1 VRSFGRY
8 RLLEPL
14 ASGGMADVFRAEHA
28 AAEGVT
34 KEVALKLVRGEY
46 AARSDFVQMFI
57 QEARLAARLTHANLV
72 QVFDFDQVD
81 GRYYIAMELVRGR
94 HLGQVVERC
103 RELGV
108 RLGLARAVHVG
119 AEVAKGLAYAHR
131 VAGADGRPLGLVHRD
146 VSPHNVLVSFEGEVK
161 LADFGIAR
169 AMNLGG
175 LTEPGTLK
183 GKIAYMA
190 PEQARSAPVDARADV
205 FSLGVVL
212 WELCA
217 GRRLFA
223 RESDAAAL
231 AAVLGD
237 EPPSPPSAWN
247 EAVPPELDAAI
258 LGALARDP
266 GARTAS
272 AQALATQLAAILLRL
287 ARGPEDLDLRALM
300 QQLWPEAAGPGPSPA
315 EETRVAAARA
325 EAPQPA
331 ETDPTR
337 TAVAPRRRRW
347 PALVGAIALAAV
359 AAGAGAVAWQG
370 RGPRSAAGAPGAA
383 QAPAAPSATAP
394 AAAPAGAP
402 GTAPAPAPGAPPT
415 GEPAAAPVDAAVP
428 ALASA
433 GSTPSPRPP
442 VAEPARAE
450 PGSAGSAAPGGGPVA
465 SDTAHRLF
473 GLPLPPIASG
483 EGLLSVN
490 VTPWASLSV
499 NGVAVGET
507 PREVRLPAGRYRVRV
522 EHPHRGRA
530 EAIVVVESGR
540 RTRWLPA
547 LRR

>member
-1 VRSFGRY
+1 
-8 RLLEPL
+8 
-14 ASGGMADVFRAEHA
+14 MADVFRAEHA

-34 KEVALKLVRGEY
+34 KEVALKLVRGEH

-94 HLGQVVERC
+94 HLGQVVDRC

-108 RLGLARAVHVG
+108 RLGLARAVHVC

-190 PEQARSAPVDARADV
+190 PEQARGVPVDARADV

-217 GRRLFA
+217 GRRLFV
-223 RESDAAAL
+223 RESEAAAL

-247 EAVPPELDAAI
+247 EAVPPELDGAI

-315 EETRVAAARA
+315 AEQTRVAAVRA
-325 EAPQPA
+325 GAPQPA
-331 ETDPTR
+331 GTDPTR

-347 PALVGAIALAAV
+347 PAFAGAIALAAV
-359 AAGAGAVAWQG
+359 AAGAGAVAWKG
-370 RGPRSAAGAPGAA
+370 RGPRSAARAPAAA

-394 AAAPAGAP
+394 AALPAGTP
-402 GTAPAPAPGAPPT
+402 GKPPAPAPGAPPA
-415 GEPAAAPVDAAVP
+415 GEPAAAPADPTAPAV
-428 ALASA
+428 ASA
-433 GSTPSPRPP
+433 GSTPSPRPA
-442 VAEPARAE
+442 VAEPSRAE
-450 PGSAGSAAPGGGPVA
+450 PGSAGRAAPGGG
-465 SDTAHRLF
+465 DTAHRLF
-473 GLPLPPIASG
+473 GLPLPPVASG
-483 EGLLSVN
+483 EGVLSVN
-490 VTPWASLSV
+490 VTPWAALSV

-530 EAIVVVESGR
+530 EATVVVEAGR

-547 LRR
+547 LR